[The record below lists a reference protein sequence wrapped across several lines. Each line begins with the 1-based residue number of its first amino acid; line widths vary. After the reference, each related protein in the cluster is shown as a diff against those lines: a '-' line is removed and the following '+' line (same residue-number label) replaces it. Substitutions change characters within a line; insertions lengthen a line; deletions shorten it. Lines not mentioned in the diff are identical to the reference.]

1 MKSAIHSKLSEE
13 DALNT
18 ALSNYR
24 QTPHPAT
31 GLPPGEMLFR
41 DGMKG
46 NFPRKVASEMQVQ
59 SACSRDIDQKKDN
72 EDEVNASK
80 HRNSSDFNPGDLV
93 LVRNHNATSKFHP
106 KYTPGPYAVVEVDY
120 ESKKIILES
129 TENAKQIT
137 RHPDDIKPYSGN
149 KLQKSAVLDASQE
162 NATVDTHFPI
172 IDPYQDDYDEEGMV
186 EKESLLKESVNEVP
200 RELNR
205 PVRERKPNQRY
216 INSDFVN

>member
-1 MKSAIHSKLSEE
+1 
-13 DALNT
+13 
-18 ALSNYR
+18 
-24 QTPHPAT
+24 
-31 GLPPGEMLFR
+31 
-41 DGMKG
+41 
-46 NFPRKVASEMQVQ
+46 MQVQ
-59 SACSRDIDQKKDN
+59 SARSRDIDQKKDN

-80 HRNSSDFNPGDLV
+80 YRKSSDFNPGDLV

-106 KYTPGPYAVVEVDY
+106 KYTPEPYAVVEVDY
-120 ESKKIILES
+120 ESKKMILES

-137 RHPDDIKPYSGN
+137 RHPDDIKPYFGN
-149 KLQKSAVLDASQE
+149 KSQKSAVLDASQE

-172 IDPYQDDYDEEGMV
+172 IDPYQDDYDEEDMV

-200 RELNR
+200 PELNR